1 MNANAG
7 RKFALAFA
15 AGALA
20 VMVAGCGDKPVV
32 YKQGQYHGK
41 SDGNPC
47 AKGYFKANR
56 VEWEKAI
63 KVRNQGQ
70 NEYSRAVASAK

>member
-1 MNANAG
+1 MNAGKTVAM
-7 RKFALAFA
+7 AFA

-20 VMVAGCGDKPVV
+20 VMLAGCGDKPVV
-32 YKQGQYHGK
+32 YKQGHYQGK
-41 SDGNPC
+41 LDSKPWENDTFKGNQT
-47 AKGYFKANR
+47 
-56 VEWEKAI
+56 EWEKTI